1 MMKKTRSDWLVAL
14 QIGMIGGL
22 GAIFMS
28 LVGMVEEFS
37 KRDIIAG
44 VIEMG
49 QTLIL
54 VDLLATGYLASRRVS
69 GGKGIRKTA
78 LGALAGAV
86 TSAMLY
92 ALVLLIPP
100 LELRTV
106 FYNAS
111 PTLIKILALG
121 QAGVA
126 APLVMLAVGAAIGA
140 VGSGIQQLPA
150 GLRRAVLLAL
160 SWVSLLGL
168 LQDLLR
174 VTLSFI
180 PGANF
185 VVGWMFAARN
195 QKGLSILGAVV
206 VFAAI
211 TFINYRWASRGVSAG
226 RWLGSRPAKEQQAL
240 RWGGIALGVALMIL
254 LPSVLGPYLSE
265 VTNQVGLFILMGLG
279 LNIVVGFA
287 GLLDLGYVAFWAIGA
302 YVVGVLTSSAIG
314 PNAGQIVFGPQL
326 SFWIALPIAVM
337 VSVMAGLILGVPV
350 LNMRGDYLA
359 IVTLGFGEIIRILAG
374 SDFLKPYIGGSQ
386 GIVEVGVGRIGTFA
400 FDRPQTLY
408 YMVVVACLLAAFI
421 SWRLRDARMG
431 RAWKAIREDEDVA
444 QAMGIHLVATKL
456 LAFATGAAFAGLS
469 GAIFASKI
477 GSIYPHSF
485 KLLVSINVLSLII
498 VGGMGSLPGVFV
510 GGLILVGLPEL
521 LREFSEY
528 RLLLYG
534 ALLVVMM
541 LTRPEGFMPE
551 ATRRR
556 EFHEEAAPG
565 AEPDAVSEPVAST

>member
-1 MMKKTRSDWLVAL
+1 
-14 QIGMIGGL
+14 
-22 GAIFMS
+22 
-28 LVGMVEEFS
+28 
-37 KRDIIAG
+37 
-44 VIEMG
+44 
-49 QTLIL
+49 
-54 VDLLATGYLASRRVS
+54 
-69 GGKGIRKTA
+69 
-78 LGALAGAV
+78 
-86 TSAMLY
+86 
-92 ALVLLIPP
+92 
-100 LELRTV
+100 
-106 FYNAS
+106 
-111 PTLIKILALG
+111 
-121 QAGVA
+121 
-126 APLVMLAVGAAIGA
+126 
-140 VGSGIQQLPA
+140 
-150 GLRRAVLLAL
+150 
-160 SWVSLLGL
+160 
-168 LQDLLR
+168 
-174 VTLSFI
+174 
-180 PGANF
+180 
-185 VVGWMFAARN
+185 
-195 QKGLSILGAVV
+195 
-206 VFAAI
+206 
-211 TFINYRWASRGVSAG
+211 
-226 RWLGSRPAKEQQAL
+226 
-240 RWGGIALGVALMIL
+240 
-254 LPSVLGPYLSE
+254 
-265 VTNQVGLFILMGLG
+265 
-279 LNIVVGFA
+279 
-287 GLLDLGYVAFWAIGA
+287 
-302 YVVGVLTSSAIG
+302 VVGVLTSSAIG